1 MTQEKHMQFIPT
13 KASRFIRSTLGCIAL
28 SALSSTAIAAEM
40 QLGSDYTMPTDS
52 SMYTNMPEYSGD
64 ASQFKPTEAQVK
76 AAQDMMNRM
85 NSRIMS
91 MSNEQIE
98 QMVQNMPLQDK
109 EGLTKAFKDYK
120 AMLDSEVQ

>member
-1 MTQEKHMQFIPT
+1 MQFIPT

-120 AMLDSEVQ
+120 AMLDSEAQ